1 MPQNHCNLIGD
12 GRAIPLSEGP
22 KEGNMTTMDLNQG
35 SGNKGLKQTDKDSWT
50 SLYLPAICAAI
61 LMGGVLF
68 LAVSFSR
75 KSPNVAKISAPAPPV
90 TAPAQTTPVAS
101 VPETPKKKAV
111 KKQRPANATYVNSTY
126 GISFSYPR
134 KYSLQS
140 GDKLAAAPL
149 PTSFLKEGAVPVAAV
164 DMPDSMYPET
174 DSSSALLNLSV
185 NQSMTS
191 DECMQFVPASK
202 DAGEV
207 KPTIVKLGAN
217 EYSVFEQIN
226 REGDRKSDLKYFHL
240 FKNNACYEFALDV
253 DTTVKPDSDLA
264 QVDHG
269 KVFQQLEKIL
279 TTARIKDVQPT
290 EVENAART
298 PAATTPVTD
307 LKTADPKVPETKV
320 DDKTEKAQVV
330 TPEQK

>member
-1 MPQNHCNLIGD
+1 
-12 GRAIPLSEGP
+12 
-22 KEGNMTTMDLNQG
+22 MTTMDLNQG
-35 SGNKGLKQTDKDSWT
+35 SGNKGFKQQPEKDSWT

-68 LAVSFSR
+68 LAFSFSS
-75 KSPNVAKISAPAPPV
+75 KSQKVAKISAPAQQAV
-90 TAPAQTTPVAS
+90 TASAQTTPVAA

-111 KKQRPANATYVNSTY
+111 KKSRPANATYVNSTY
-126 GISFSYPR
+126 GVSFSYPR

-149 PTSFLKEGAVPVAAV
+149 STSFLKDGAVQVAAV
-164 DMPDSMYPET
+164 DMPDDMYPET
-174 DSSSALLNLSV
+174 DFSSALLNLSV

-191 DECMQFVPASK
+191 DECAQFVPASK

-226 REGDRKSDLKYFHL
+226 GEGDKKSDLKYFHL
-240 FKNNACYEFALDV
+240 FKNNGCYEFALAV
-253 DTTVKPDSDLA
+253 DTTEKPEDMA
-264 QVDHG
+264 QVDRG
-269 KVFQQLEKIL
+269 KVFHQLEKIL
-279 TTARIKDVQPT
+279 TTARIKDLAPEVQ
-290 EVENAART
+290 NAAIV
-298 PAATTPVTD
+298 PATAPTVAVKAVETTAT
-307 LKTADPKVPETKV
+307 ETKIV
-320 DDKTEKAQVV
+320 DKTENAQVV

>member
-1 MPQNHCNLIGD
+1 
-12 GRAIPLSEGP
+12 
-22 KEGNMTTMDLNQG
+22 MDLNQG
-35 SGNKGLKQTDKDSWT
+35 SSNKGLKQTDKDSWS

-68 LAVSFSR
+68 LAFSFSR
-75 KSPNVAKISAPAPPV
+75 KSQNVAKIAPAAV
-90 TAPAQTTPVAS
+90 TAPAQTTPIAS
-101 VPETPKKKAV
+101 VAETPKKKAV
-111 KKQRPANATYVNSTY
+111 KKPRPANATYVNSTY
-126 GISFSYPR
+126 GVSFSYPR

-149 PTSFLKEGAVPVAAV
+149 PTSFLKEGAVQVAAL
-164 DMPDSMYPET
+164 DMPDDLYPET
-174 DSSSALLNLSV
+174 DFSSALLNVSV
-185 NQSMTS
+185 NQNMTS

-202 DAGEV
+202 DAGEA

-226 REGDRKSDLKYFHL
+226 GEGDKKSDLKYFHL

-264 QVDHG
+264 QVDRG

-279 TTARIKDVQPT
+279 TTARIKDLQPT
-290 EVENAART
+290 EVANAAKM

-307 LKTADPKVPETKV
+307 LKTADPKTTEAKAEE
-320 DDKTEKAQVV
+320 KTEKAEVV

>member
-1 MPQNHCNLIGD
+1 MPQNHRNLIGYD
-12 GRAIPLSEGP
+12 RAIPLSEGP

-68 LAVSFSR
+68 LALSFSR
-75 KSPNVAKISAPAPPV
+75 KSPNVAKVTAPAPAV

-111 KKQRPANATYVNSTY
+111 KKRRPANATYVNSTY

-149 PTSFLKEGAVPVAAV
+149 PISFLKEGAVPVAAV
-164 DMPDSMYPET
+164 DMPDDMYPET
-174 DSSSALLNLSV
+174 DFSSALLNVSV
-185 NQSMTS
+185 NQNMTS

-226 REGDRKSDLKYFHL
+226 GEGDRKSDLKYFHL

-264 QVDHG
+264 QVDRG
-269 KVFQQLEKIL
+269 KVFQKLEKIL
-279 TTARIKDVQPT
+279 TSARIKDLQPT
-290 EVENAART
+290 EVENAAKT
-298 PAATTPVTD
+298 PAATTPVTEA
-307 LKTADPKVPETKV
+307 KTADSKTTETKV